1 MIGRMRICI
10 LVCHLAF
17 FIPALAQQHHYLFLQ
32 SDAQQG
38 FYVRYEDRMI
48 ISGSG
53 GYVLLSKLKEERVKI
68 GVGFSAGN
76 IQELN
81 FEVPLNK
88 QDKGYLLKQFG
99 DKGWGLFDVQTADII
114 YALAPSVSAP
124 AQTAL
129 TNEVV
134 VQAPTND
141 AFSEMLSQVTKDST
155 VKQVAVLKP
164 AAPKPAVT
172 DPLPRNTQ
180 QLPER
185 TAVVPKQENIVV
197 PANQSPVVKPVE
209 LPIAEP
215 IDTPVVAPVAPVVV
229 EVPAWKPPVKSITE
243 ILSVVQ
249 SSEGIDLVMVDKL
262 QDRTDTIYA
271 FIAQPKKILADTLVV
286 PNKDS
291 VVFNDTVSIT
301 TTIADTAQLLDTMV
315 VSPVQ
320 QMVDTSVVF
329 PQKQEPQQT
338 KEPASV
344 VKEEAQNPVVQVPVQ
359 DAVAAALIMKK
370 DTTVSASSKK
380 EDSIKVVQVLQEAVS
395 TPKKEAR
402 PVLPAIACKG
412 VATED
417 DFVQLRKKMVLAKNE
432 AAMIE
437 ATKKG
442 MGTKCFSV
450 AQIQLLSFLFLSD
463 EWRYRFYDAVM
474 LNVADYANFETLEN
488 NLTDPYYKKRFR
500 ALLPGE

>member
-1 MIGRMRICI
+1 MIGRMRICM

-17 FIPALAQQHHYLFLQ
+17 FIPALAQHHHYLFLQ

-38 FYVRYEDRMI
+38 FYVRYEGRMI
-48 ISGSG
+48 VSGSG

-114 YALAPSVSAP
+114 YALAPSVSAT

-129 TNEVV
+129 ANEVV

-164 AAPKPAVT
+164 AVPKPAVT

-180 QLPER
+180 QLPEPA
-185 TAVVPKQENIVV
+185 AVIDQKESEAA
-197 PANQSPVVKPVE
+197 PANSAPVPKPVE
-209 LPIAEP
+209 VPVVELL
-215 IDTPVVAPVAPVVV
+215 DTPVVTPVAPVVV
-229 EVPAWKPPVKSITE
+229 EAPTWRPPVKSVPS
-243 ILSVVQ
+243 ILSKVQ
-249 SSEGIDLVMVDKL
+249 SSEGIDLVVVDRMADK
-262 QDRTDTIYA
+262 TDTIYA
-271 FIAQPKKILADTLVV
+271 FIAQPKKLLADTLVV

-291 VVFNDTVSIT
+291 VVFNDTVSIA

-315 VSPVQ
+315 VAPLQ
-320 QMVDTSVVF
+320 QMLDTSAVA
-329 PQKQEPQQT
+329 PQKQEPQET
-338 KEPASV
+338 KEPAV
-344 VKEEAQNPVVQVPVQ
+344 AVKEEAQNPVVQTPVE
-359 DAVAAALIMKK
+359 DTVVAVFAMKA
-370 DTTVSASSKK
+370 DTTLAASLIK
-380 EDSIKVVQVLQEAVS
+380 EDSTKVVPVLQEAVN
-395 TPKKEAR
+395 TPKKEVR

-432 AAMIE
+432 AAMVE
-437 ATKKG
+437 AAKKG
-442 MGTKCFSV
+442 MGSKCYTV
-450 AQIQLLSFLFLSD
+450 AQMQLLSFLFLSD

>member
-1 MIGRMRICI
+1 M
-10 LVCHLAF
+10 AF

-38 FYVRYEDRMI
+38 FYVRYEGRMI
-48 ISGSG
+48 VCGSG

-68 GVGFSAGN
+68 GLGFSAGN

-88 QDKGYLLKQFG
+88 QDKGYIIKQFG
-99 DKGWGLFDVQTADII
+99 DNGWGLFDVQTADII
-114 YALAPSVSAP
+114 YALAPSVSAT

-164 AAPKPAVT
+164 AVPKPAVT

-180 QLPER
+180 QLPEPA
-185 TAVVPKQENIVV
+185 AVIAPKQSEAAANSV
-197 PANQSPVVKPVE
+197 PVPKPVE
-209 LPIAEP
+209 VPVAELL
-215 IDTPVVAPVAPVVV
+215 DTPVVTPVDPVVV
-229 EVPAWKPPVKSITE
+229 EVPTWKPPVKSVPL
-243 ILSVVQ
+243 ILSKVQ
-249 SSEGIDLVMVDKL
+249 SSEGIDVVVVDRMA
-262 QDRTDTIYA
+262 DNTDTIYA
-271 FIAQPKKILADTLVV
+271 FIAQPKKVLADTLVV

-301 TTIADTAQLLDTMV
+301 TTIANTAQLLDTMV
-315 VSPVQ
+315 VAPVQ
-320 QMVDTSVVF
+320 QMADTSVLVS
-329 PQKQEPQQT
+329 QKQEPQET
-338 KEPASV
+338 KEPAAA
-344 VKEEAQNPVVQVPVQ
+344 VKEEAQNPVVQTPVQ
-359 DAVAAALIMKK
+359 DTVAAALIMKK
-370 DTTVSASSKK
+370 DTTVATSSFK
-380 EDSIKVVQVLQEAVS
+380 EDSTQAVSILQEAVN
-395 TPKKEAR
+395 TPKKEVR

-432 AAMIE
+432 AAMVE
-437 ATKKG
+437 AAKKG
-442 MGTKCFSV
+442 MGSKCYTV
-450 AQIQLLSFLFLSD
+450 AQMQLLSFLFLSD

-488 NLTDPYYKKRFR
+488 NLTDPNYKKRFR